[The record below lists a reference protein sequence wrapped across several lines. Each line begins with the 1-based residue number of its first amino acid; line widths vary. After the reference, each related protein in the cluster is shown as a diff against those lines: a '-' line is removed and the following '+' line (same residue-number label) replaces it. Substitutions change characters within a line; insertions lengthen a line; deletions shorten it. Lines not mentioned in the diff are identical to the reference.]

1 MDSDIKRLQSTI
13 GDLISIGNSMYDPNT
28 GSMTATVSS
37 QNNQLMDKKT
47 QLAMEIQEQEAV
59 IRRVDRDFADVRDQL
74 PETLPNKSLHVLED
88 YTLAIVSI
96 SYLFMLII
104 ALHTYVLHSSD
115 NFLSALGKGLGYSIL
130 LTLISGMILYYM
142 C

>member
-1 MDSDIKRLQSTI
+1 
-13 GDLISIGNSMYDPNT
+13 
-28 GSMTATVSS
+28 
-37 QNNQLMDKKT
+37 
-47 QLAMEIQEQEAV
+47 MEIQEQEAV